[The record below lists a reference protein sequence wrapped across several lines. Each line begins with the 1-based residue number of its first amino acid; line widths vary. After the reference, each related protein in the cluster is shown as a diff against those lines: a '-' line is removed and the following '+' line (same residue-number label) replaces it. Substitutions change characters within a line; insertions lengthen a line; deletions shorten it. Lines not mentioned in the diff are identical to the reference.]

1 MSLILVLCVGVCVCV
16 GGSSG
21 GGGGRSDP
29 DLGGCIVRR
38 KNTCLFVCLSFL
50 KYWTW
55 GTLAVFL
62 NFE

>member
-1 MSLILVLCVGVCVCV
+1 MCV